1 MICCEVRMP
10 AMQGTLSLR
19 GLQVLRALVLP
30 VLWALVLPVVC
41 GTGAGRRIGKVIQDP
56 PTPSTARFM
65 SALTRGKYWNGT
77 PDTLLAAR
85 EAERVDTVD
94 GSLRAFTESK
104 EVVVAVVVVVVVD
117 VVDVVVGEVAVA
129 VVAAVVVD
137 VVDVVVGEGTKAH
150 P

>member
-1 MICCEVRMP
+1 MGRNGRDDGNKRIRNTEGTHRSQVRMP

-41 GTGAGRRIGKVIQDP
+41 
-56 PTPSTARFM
+56 
-65 SALTRGKYWNGT
+65 ALCLFGFLSFR
-77 PDTLLAAR
+77 
-85 EAERVDTVD
+85 RVDMVD

-104 EVVVAVVVVVVVD
+104 EVVVMVAVVVVVVV
-117 VVDVVVGEVAVA
+117 
-129 VVAAVVVD
+129 VVA
-137 VVDVVVGEGTKAH
+137 VVVGEGTKAH